1 MIEKAA
7 FTMVEFAERH
17 GIERHKLYEEI
28 KTGRLRT
35 YMLGRKRMV
44 SRKVADEWQAQ
55 IEMAGDQP
63 AIKSKNR
70 SGLPEASTLN

>member
-7 FTMVEFAERH
+7 FSVTEFMERH
-17 GIERHKLYEEI
+17 GIERHKFYDEV
-28 KTGRLRT
+28 KSGRLRT

-55 IEMAGDQP
+55 IEMTGEQP
-63 AIKSKNR
+63 VMNR
-70 SGLPEASTLN
+70 PTQRPEATLN